1 MGAISTSWK
10 IILKSRFFA
19 VLITGVLVAGSAL
32 AKEAIRLD
40 ASSDAA
46 AESSWERM
54 VESVSAAKK
63 QKLLVAMLQINLEGV
78 NSAHEVV
85 GDPELQRF
93 GIARV
98 KDRVAGLDADEIIA
112 LGGRASNAGI
122 RIQSVE

>member
-1 MGAISTSWK
+1 M
-10 IILKSRFFA
+10 
-19 VLITGVLVAGSAL
+19 

-112 LGGRASNAGI
+112 LGGRASSGGV